1 MKILVL
7 GSEGQIGKATCD
19 SLKEQG
25 HTVIPFDIE
34 RDPDLEDLSD
44 PYMNNVKHRAFEDCD
59 FVYYFASDVG
69 GAKYLEENEHTY
81 KFICNN
87 MQIMCNTFAL
97 LRSYNK
103 PFIFTS
109 SQMSELSYSSY
120 GILKKLGETMTN
132 DIGGL
137 VVRLWNVYGIEHCEA
152 KSHVITDFCKMAKA
166 GKITMRTDGTESRQ
180 LLYAEDCAECFLTL
194 TEQYD
199 TLDKSKNYHITS
211 FEWSTVLD
219 VANHLADISGC
230 EVVPGEKKDETQKN
244 AMNDPDPY
252 ILNFWKPK
260 TSLRVGIEKIY
271 YETYQD

>member
-7 GSEGQIGKATCD
+7 GSEGQIGAPTCKY
-19 SLKEQG
+19 LVEQG
-25 HTVIPFDIE
+25 HSVVHFDIKRSE
-34 RDPDLEDLSD
+34 FEDLRHPSE
-44 PYMNNVKHRAFEDCD
+44 YLYREINSCD

-81 KFICNN
+81 SFIKDN
-87 MQIMCNTFAL
+87 MLIMANVFGVLQKTG
-97 LRSYNK
+97 K
-103 PFIFTS
+103 PFLFTS

-132 DIGGL
+132 DLGGL
-137 VVRLWNVYGIEHCEA
+137 VVRLWNVYGIEEDEE
-152 KSHVITDFCKMAKA
+152 KSHVITDFCKMARN

-194 TEQYD
+194 TNLYD
-199 TLDKSKNYHITS
+199 TLDKSKNYHITT
-211 FEWSTVLD
+211 FEWNTILD
-219 VANHLADISGC
+219 VADALKDISGC
-230 EVVPGEKKDETQKN
+230 EVVPGIRKDETQKN

-260 TSLRVGIEKIY
+260 TSLKDGIEKIY
-271 YETYQD
+271 NETH